1 MDNKK
6 EYEAM
11 REAFKAMLDVKEN
24 MYPEMEPIADWLDLF
39 TTKMRKACAEAM
51 SQFPKGQDGPGEAF
65 MIGLARF
72 NCMVLE
78 KFQNA
83 GFVTEGNNAYDIF
96 YEVLMPTAHEMVLRE
111 IGEQRESDI
120 EETAEAVSDLAE
132 DLMNPEISID
142 AIIDRHFRDD
152 MTAEQRQK
160 AKEKL
165 QNLRDIYLNKE
176 DTPC

>member
-24 MYPEMEPIADWLDLF
+24 MYPEMEPITDWLDLF
-39 TTKMRKACAEAM
+39 TTKMREACAEAM
-51 SQFPKGQDGPGEAF
+51 SQFPKGQEGPGEAF

-78 KFQNA
+78 KFQSA
-83 GFVTEGNNAYDIF
+83 GFVTEGHNAYDIF
-96 YEVLMPTAHEMVLRE
+96 YEVLMPTAHEMVLSE
-111 IGEQRESDI
+111 IKENESDGDK
-120 EETAEAVSDLAE
+120 EKDLAE
-132 DLMNPEISID
+132 DLMNPDMPID
-142 AIIDRHFRDD
+142 DILDKHFRDD

-176 DTPC
+176 AAPC